1 MVATRRP
8 AIFGWR
14 ISLEASSA
22 VYEVG
27 NDQVPDVFRDF
38 FNNADWTIHK
48 FVVAGSWSFFIVA
61 VVAHI
66 TVWMWRPWGQF

>member
-1 MVATRRP
+1 MSAQ
-8 AIFGWR
+8 
-14 ISLEASSA
+14 A

-27 NDQVPDVFRDF
+27 NDQVPDVYRDL
-38 FNNADWTIHK
+38 FNNADWIIHK

-66 TVWMWRPWGQF
+66 FVWLWRPW

>member
-1 MVATRRP
+1 MTQQVGAVGVVEVA
-8 AIFGWR
+8 
-14 ISLEASSA
+14 S
-22 VYEVG
+22 
-27 NDQVPDVFRDF
+27 DQVPDVYRDF

-66 TVWMWRPWGQF
+66 FVWLWRPW

>member
-1 MVATRRP
+1 VPGGPGVLEKR
-8 AIFGWR
+8 
-14 ISLEASSA
+14 SLSTMEQA

-27 NDQVPDVFRDF
+27 NDAVPEVFRDF

-66 TVWMWRPWGQF
+66 FVWLWRPW